1 MKRKRKEGGEEAIKI
16 ILMIKGKNKKKWRDE
31 YVQRGKLRKDKK
43 GNDKNGQKEKR
54 KKKNNS

>member
-31 YVQRGKLRKDKK
+31 YVQRRKLRKDKK